1 MARPDQFAMIDTP
14 SERSVS
20 FARPDQTAADHH
32 SANAEPYPSRAV
44 GPGRTAIAAPAL
56 VGGASRDGVS
66 GYPIQLGKVRRPVL
80 HDETLARHRLL
91 DWLDAR
97 STAG

>member
-1 MARPDQFAMIDTP
+1 MIDT
-14 SERSVS
+14 SREGSVS
-20 FARPDQTAADHH
+20 FARPDQSVVDARSVTG
-32 SANAEPYPSRAV
+32 EPYAPRPV

-66 GYPIQLGKVRRPVL
+66 GYPIQLGKVRRPML

-91 DWLDAR
+91 DWLD
-97 STAG
+97 GKIHIG